1 MKNTRQN
8 FSHSITADAVNVPSF
23 FIRRVSVQSPEPSQ
37 YYHYHDCYELYYLH
51 AGDRYY
57 FIKDKT
63 YHATEGS
70 VVFIEPYAIHCT
82 CNFEKKGYDR
92 TVIYF
97 KREFA
102 EGVLNALGS
111 DFFDSYGNDCHI
123 HKTNLAD
130 RALIRLTIENM
141 QAAYDSAS
149 DCETYLKAALV
160 HLLLLLSGHRASSD
174 IPAIEYANPTHR
186 MISEITGYINN
197 NYSENITLKAISVR
211 YYISPCYF
219 SRTFKSLCG
228 LSFTEYLNN
237 VRIKA
242 AEELLAG
249 TDMTVTD
256 ISAAVG
262 FSGSTHFDRV
272 FKKITGVSP
281 TAYRR
286 NGK

>member
-1 MKNTRQN
+1 MNNTRQD

-23 FIRRVSVQSPEPSQ
+23 FMRRVADQSPAPSQ

-51 AGDRYY
+51 SGDRYY

-97 KREFA
+97 RREFA
-102 EGVLNALGS
+102 ESILEALGA
-111 DFFDSYGNDCHI
+111 DFFESYGSGCHI
-123 HKTNLAD
+123 RKTSMSD
-130 RALIRLTIENM
+130 RVLISRTIENM
-141 QAAYDSAS
+141 QKAYDSQNNCTA
-149 DCETYLKAALV
+149 YLKAALV
-160 HLLLLLSGHRASSD
+160 HILLLLSGNLISSD
-174 IPAIEYANPTHR
+174 VPAIEYANPTHK

-197 NYSENITLKAISVR
+197 NYSENITLADISAR

-249 TDMTVTD
+249 TDMSVTD

>member
-1 MKNTRQN
+1 MNTRQD

-23 FIRRVSVQSPEPSQ
+23 FMRRVSVQSPEPSQ

-51 AGDRYY
+51 SGDRYY

-63 YHATEGS
+63 YHISEGS

-97 KREFA
+97 RREFA
-102 EGVLNALGS
+102 ESVLTTLGA
-111 DFFDSYGNDCHI
+111 DFFDNYGTDCHI
-123 HKTNLAD
+123 HKTNSED

-141 QAAYDSAS
+141 QAAYDSGNN
-149 DCETYLKAALV
+149 CEAHLKAALV
-160 HLLLLLSGHRASSD
+160 HLLFLLSGKCSSSD
-174 IPAIEYANPTHR
+174 VPAIEYANPTHK
-186 MISEITGYINN
+186 MISDITGYINN
-197 NYSENITLKAISVR
+197 NYSENITLADISER

-242 AEELLAG
+242 AEELLG
-249 TDMTVTD
+249 NTDMSITD
-256 ISAAVG
+256 ISETVG

-281 TAYRR
+281 TAYRKNR
-286 NGK
+286 K